1 MLFCEKKKS
10 STSIRKTSQLPH
22 TNKIMQA
29 LLLLLLRSCASYRI
43 FSQTHHSSAPLCAA
57 VQRNNLSAQSADVVL
72 LHVLEQQ
79 L

>member
-1 MLFCEKKKS
+1 MLFCEKNMS

-57 VQRNNLSAQSADVVL
+57 VQRNLSAQSADVVL

>member
-1 MLFCEKKKS
+1 
-10 STSIRKTSQLPH
+10 
-22 TNKIMQA
+22 MQA